1 MKVSV
6 ALMKM
11 YSGEQQ
17 WRLPVADLVTKIGEQ
32 LGAVEETIELG
43 PKYTGIT
50 IVEITEVKKH
60 PNADKLNVYQM
71 FTGKDHVQVVSGDTA
86 LQVGDK
92 VAWIAPGQ
100 TVPSTF
106 GSDAP
111 VVMETRPLRGE
122 TSNGMFGSGKELG
135 LNDDH
140 DRVAVLD
147 TDAPAGTLL
156 ADAYSLNDTIIDIEN
171 KMFTHRPDG
180 FGNLGVAREI
190 AGIQGL
196 PFTSPDWYVEDA
208 ALPHVSNSQ
217 DILKVTNHIPELVP
231 RYMAI
236 VLDGITIAPSPL
248 WLQSMLTRLGIR
260 PINNVVD
267 LTNYYMILTGQP
279 LHTFD
284 FDKVAVDGKAHIT
297 VRKPKVGETL
307 TLLDGKTV
315 ALNKNDMLICNQ
327 AGPIALG
334 GVMGGQNSEI
344 STSTTR
350 ILLEVATFDMYTIR
364 RTSMAHGIFTDAVT
378 RYSKGQSPRQT
389 APVLA
394 KVVAEL
400 IQAGARQTSDV
411 IDDYTP
417 KPQAPIAATSEF
429 INARLG
435 SKLSTKAIATALNN
449 VEIAV
454 ETHGDELLAT
464 PPFWRTDLTIP
475 EDIVE
480 EVGRL
485 RGYQS
490 LPHNLPTRSTK
501 AVHLPPMDMLK
512 NRLRDVLA
520 AAGANELQTYSFV
533 PAKLL
538 QTVGQNP
545 EFAYAIRNALSPELQ
560 HYRLSLTPSLLEKV
574 HPNIKAGYA
583 THALFELN
591 KIHIKTDMDCDGLP
605 REYQTLAFVLA
616 SKNPLPGA
624 AYYQAKHYLEHLLA
638 DLHVPYKI
646 VPAAKESPF
655 EVGRQIFAPF
665 EPKRSGYLLLG
676 EAGEFGGFIGEYH
689 AATRKGL
696 KLPDYTAGFEID
708 LERLLQHQRPLQYLP
723 ILKFPATSQDVSLKV
738 SAETRY
744 GEIAA
749 LVANGFA
756 PDERLRVSVA
766 PRDIY
771 MSDRDA
777 SHKHVTFR
785 ITLQHNERT
794 LTTDEV
800 NDMLDNMVQHVAA
813 SIAAERI

>member
-1 MKVSV
+1 
-6 ALMKM
+6 
-11 YSGEQQ
+11 
-17 WRLPVADLVTKIGEQ
+17 
-32 LGAVEETIELG
+32 
-43 PKYTGIT
+43 
-50 IVEITEVKKH
+50 
-60 PNADKLNVYQM
+60 
-71 FTGKDHVQVVSGDTA
+71 
-86 LQVGDK
+86 
-92 VAWIAPGQ
+92 
-100 TVPSTF
+100 
-106 GSDAP
+106 
-111 VVMETRPLRGE
+111 MEARPLRGE
-122 TSNGMFGSGKELG
+122 MSNGMFGSGKELG

-140 DRVAVLD
+140 HRVAVLD

-156 ADAYSLNDTIIDIEN
+156 ADAYDLNDTIIDIEN

-190 AGIQGL
+190 AGIQNL
-196 PFTSPDWYVEDA
+196 PFVSPEWYAEDA
-208 ALPHVSNSQ
+208 ALPQADDPQ
-217 DILKVTNHIPELVP
+217 DILKVTNDIPELVP
-231 RYMAI
+231 RYMAV

-248 WLQSMLTRLGIR
+248 WLQSVLTRLGIR
-260 PINNVVD
+260 PINNIVD

-279 LHTFD
+279 LHAFD

-297 VRKPKVGETL
+297 VRKPKAGETL
-307 TLLDGKTV
+307 TLLDGKTITPG
-315 ALNKNDMLICNQ
+315 KNDMLICNP

-344 STSTTR
+344 SNQTKR
-350 ILLEVATFDMYTIR
+350 IILEVATFDMFTIR

-400 IQAGARQTSDV
+400 AQAGARQTSSIVDE
-411 IDDYTP
+411 YAP
-417 KPQAPIAATSEF
+417 KPRTPITTTSEF

-435 SKLSTKAIATALNN
+435 SALGAETMATTLNN

-454 ETHGDELLAT
+454 ETHGDELLVT

-485 RGYQS
+485 QGYEN

-501 AVHLPPMDMLK
+501 AVDVPPMDVLK
-512 NRLRDVLA
+512 NRLRDTLA

-545 EFAYAIRNALSPELQ
+545 EHAYAIRNALSPELQ

-574 HPNIKAGYA
+574 HPNIKAGYS

-605 REYQTLAFVLA
+605 REYQTLAFVFA
-616 SKNPLPGA
+616 AQKPLPGA
-624 AYYQAKHYLEHLLA
+624 AYYQAKHYLEHILA

-646 VPAAKESPF
+646 VPASKESPF

-665 EPKRSGYLLLG
+665 EPKRSGYVLLG

-689 AATRKGL
+689 AAARKGL

-708 LERLLQHQRPLQYLP
+708 LERLLQHQRPVNYAP

-738 SAETRY
+738 NAEVHY
-744 GEIAA
+744 GDVAT
-749 LVANGFA
+749 LVASGFVA
-756 PDERLRVSVA
+756 DGRLRVTVA

-771 MSDRDA
+771 MSDSDA
-777 SHKHVTFR
+777 SHKHITFR
-785 ITLQHNERT
+785 ITLQHGERT

-800 NDMLDNMVQHVAA
+800 NDLLDKMVQHVAA
-813 SIAAERI
+813 TIPAERI